1 MWTTNYTQNSK
12 NLQDNITLLAM
23 RNFKL
28 NYLYSPHYNIHS
40 QVMVGQNIN
49 ITAVLVWILGLTLVS
64 NWRGLLTK
72 YFLLTTLSYILY
84 VFLWASFL
92 FHISRYTILYSIHFE
107 NSISLPLVAYSCLP
121 ILT

>member
-1 MWTTNYTQNSK
+1 M
-12 NLQDNITLLAM
+12 LQMTEKLGKYVL
-23 RNFKL
+23 NFF
-28 NYLYSPHYNIHS
+28 YSPHYNIHG

-84 VFLWASFL
+84 VFYGPL
-92 FHISRYTILYSIHFE
+92 FFFISRYTILYSIHFE